1 MSKLAYA
8 RRSAKF
14 YATVQNYQRE
24 VKRSFQGKSVEK
36 DDMLIVPFKF
46 VILSRI
52 RSFLGRLF

>member
-14 YATVQNYQRE
+14 YATDQNYQRE